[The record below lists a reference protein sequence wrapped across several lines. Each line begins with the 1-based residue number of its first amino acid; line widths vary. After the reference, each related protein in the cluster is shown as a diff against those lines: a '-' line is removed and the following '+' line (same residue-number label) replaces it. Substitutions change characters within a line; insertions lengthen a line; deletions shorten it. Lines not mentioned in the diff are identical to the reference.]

1 LERLKVSSS
10 ATQLKKKKNQGDDF
24 GTMPS
29 RTKNGTI
36 VEVTDLPVTSQ
47 LNGWLEGRQTSF
59 FFRLLSKIVG
69 RYFNVD

>member
-1 LERLKVSSS
+1 
-10 ATQLKKKKNQGDDF
+10 
-24 GTMPS
+24 MPS

-59 FFRLLSKIVG
+59 FFSIVEQNCWKILQCGLDKLNSKAVTDEH
-69 RYFNVD
+69 NVVSL